1 MQLSMKRN
9 QSTNGGLLKSSRLH
23 VGSSHMSHATY
34 NGAVEII
41 TDIGLELEEGDLKDL
56 PEVPQGAA

>member
-1 MQLSMKRN
+1 
-9 QSTNGGLLKSSRLH
+9 
-23 VGSSHMSHATY
+23 MSHATY